1 MQIKKLIINGIFQ
14 LAAIFLIIRLISL
27 EKIDFSIL
35 SYFFSNQ
42 TLLIFS
48 LIILSKLSMSFLFFA
63 LIKMISKSNIIFSD
77 ITSIFL
83 QGGIISML
91 VPGAGLIFKY
101 YKLNFSYNI
110 NLAEYSISQ
119 SFWSLSSI
127 LSYVSLAFI
136 LGFIKVVFSSL
147 NYGIYL
153 LSIFFILLA
162 VTFAFRSK
170 IYLII
175 KYILSL
181 PRFQNLLIDLK
192 KIKVIFLEK
201 KLYFF
206 IIFITFFF
214 QALFQC
220 FIFFLAVNLFE
231 INISFLDSSFIY
243 ISSSIVAVISLIN
256 FIGFFELLLTLSASL
271 IVDNYMSMAVFGLGF
286 RLLNIIS
293 LFLIILS
300 ITTMKVF
307 KKKLNK

>member
-110 NLAEYSISQ
+110 NLAE
-119 SFWSLSSI
+119 
-127 LSYVSLAFI
+127 
-136 LGFIKVVFSSL
+136 
-147 NYGIYL
+147 
-153 LSIFFILLA
+153 
-162 VTFAFRSK
+162 
-170 IYLII
+170 
-175 KYILSL
+175 
-181 PRFQNLLIDLK
+181 
-192 KIKVIFLEK
+192 
-201 KLYFF
+201 
-206 IIFITFFF
+206 
-214 QALFQC
+214 
-220 FIFFLAVNLFE
+220 
-231 INISFLDSSFIY
+231 
-243 ISSSIVAVISLIN
+243 
-256 FIGFFELLLTLSASL
+256 
-271 IVDNYMSMAVFGLGF
+271 
-286 RLLNIIS
+286 
-293 LFLIILS
+293 
-300 ITTMKVF
+300 
-307 KKKLNK
+307 